1 MIHSPQLS
9 LFHIKFPVKII
20 EILIRSQVNMDV
32 RKESHVA
39 AALKYIEEN
48 LPVGEDGLYGLVNN
62 AGVRQHVGDVV
73 VVVVHRDAI
82 VVVVVI
88 VRDVTVVVIN
98 FGVVA
103 CGPVGGDSSPW
114 STLLG

>member
-1 MIHSPQLS
+1 
-9 LFHIKFPVKII
+9 
-20 EILIRSQVNMDV
+20 MDV

-62 AGVRQHVGDVV
+62 AGVRHHVGDVV
-73 VVVVHRDAI
+73 VIVHRDGI
-82 VVVVVI
+82 VVAIVVI
-88 VRDVTVVVIN
+88 VRDVTVLVIN

-103 CGPVGGDSSPW
+103 CGPVGDSSPW

>member
-1 MIHSPQLS
+1 
-9 LFHIKFPVKII
+9 
-20 EILIRSQVNMDV
+20 MDV
-32 RKESHVA
+32 RKESHVV

-62 AGVRQHVGDVV
+62 AGVRHHVGDLVV
-73 VVVVHRDAI
+73 VVTSVVVVPRNAI
-82 VVVVVI
+82 VVVVVVV

-103 CGPVGGDSSPW
+103 CGPVGDSSPW

>member
-1 MIHSPQLS
+1 
-9 LFHIKFPVKII
+9 
-20 EILIRSQVNMDV
+20 MDV

-62 AGVRQHVGDVV
+62 AGVRHHVGDLVV
-73 VVVVHRDAI
+73 VVVQRDAI
-82 VVVVVI
+82 VVVVVVI
-88 VRDVTVVVIN
+88 VRDVTVLVIN

-103 CGPVGGDSSPW
+103 CGPVGDFSPW

>member
-1 MIHSPQLS
+1 
-9 LFHIKFPVKII
+9 
-20 EILIRSQVNMDV
+20 MDV
-32 RKESHVA
+32 RKESHVV

-62 AGVRQHVGDVV
+62 AGVRHHVGDVV

-82 VVVVVI
+82 VVAVVVI
-88 VRDVTVVVIN
+88 VRDVTVLVIN

-103 CGPVGGDSSPW
+103 RGPIGDSSQW
-114 STLLG
+114 STS

>member
-1 MIHSPQLS
+1 
-9 LFHIKFPVKII
+9 
-20 EILIRSQVNMDV
+20 MDV
-32 RKESHVA
+32 RKESHVV

-62 AGVRQHVGDVV
+62 AGVRHHVGGDVGV
-73 VVVVHRDAI
+73 VTSLVVVHRYAIVVVVVTSVVVVHRDAI
-82 VVVVVI
+82 VVVLVVV

-103 CGPVGGDSSPW
+103 CGPVGDSSPW

>member
-1 MIHSPQLS
+1 
-9 LFHIKFPVKII
+9 
-20 EILIRSQVNMDV
+20 MDV

-62 AGVRQHVGDVV
+62 AGVRHHVGGVVGDLSDVVIVVTSLVV
-73 VVVVHRDAI
+73 VVVVL
-82 VVVVVI
+82 
-88 VRDVTVVVIN
+88 VREVTVVVSN
-98 FGVVA
+98 GGVVA
-103 CGPVGGDSSPW
+103 CGPVGDFSPW

>member
-1 MIHSPQLS
+1 M
-9 LFHIKFPVKII
+9 
-20 EILIRSQVNMDV
+20 

-62 AGVRQHVGDVV
+62 AGVSHYDCSVVVDLSDVAIVVTSVV
-73 VVVVHRDAI
+73 VVVV
-82 VVVVVI
+82 VVL
-88 VRDVTVVVIN
+88 VREVTVVVSN
-98 FGVVA
+98 GGVVA
-103 CGPVGGDSSPW
+103 CGSVGDFSPW

>member
-1 MIHSPQLS
+1 
-9 LFHIKFPVKII
+9 
-20 EILIRSQVNMDV
+20 MDV

-62 AGVRQHVGDVV
+62 AGVRHHVGGVVGDLSDVVIVVTSVV
-73 VVVVHRDAI
+73 VVL
-82 VVVVVI
+82 
-88 VRDVTVVVIN
+88 VREVTVVVSN
-98 FGVVA
+98 GGVVA
-103 CGPVGGDSSPW
+103 CGPVGDFSPW